1 MPRKVCI
8 MKKQERK
15 ELRLYGKELYII
27 YPKLGVDHGNLRAEG
42 FTNKN
47 QMDGHYGLT
56 YDNLVRVFTRKKY
69 NKGKINYYE
78 FKDAIVIRL
87 YLSDVTKGG
96 QSVKRKGRGGRDEF
110 NKFIKE
116 KS

>member
-1 MPRKVCI
+1 
-8 MKKQERK
+8 MKSKDRR
-15 ELRLYGKELYII
+15 ELRLYGKELYVV
-27 YPKLGVDHGNLRAEG
+27 YPKLGVEHGNLRAEG

-47 QMDGHYGLT
+47 QMDGHDGLT

-87 YLSDVTKGG
+87 YLSDITKGG
-96 QSVKRKGRGGRDEF
+96 QSFARKGRGGRDQF
-110 NKFIKE
+110 DKFIRNR
-116 KS
+116 